1 MTLDIIIPTYNEY
14 DNLCRLIPYLLDH
27 IDNSNTQIIVV
38 DADSSDDNSACLFE
52 DFNIEYYKTDKTCRA
67 SQLNYGAQ
75 LSTADCLFF
84 LHADVIPP
92 KDFIAQIKDNLKTY
106 DYGIFSYEFS
116 PSTLLLGI
124 NARATRKK
132 SILSGGG
139 DQGLFIKRTL
149 FNQVGGYNES
159 QVIMED
165 FELFSRLKSLSD
177 YALVQ
182 KPVTVSSRK
191 YEENSWLR
199 VNLVNL
205 VAFSLFYI
213 GSSPRVIKDFCQ
225 RWLRSK
231 ETC

>member
-14 DNLCRLIPYLLDH
+14 DNLCQLIPYLLKH
-27 IDNSNTQIIVV
+27 IDKSNTQIIVV
-38 DADSSDDNSACLFE
+38 DADSSDDKSACLFE
-52 DFNIEYYKTDKTCRA
+52 DFNIQYHKTDKTCRA
-67 SQLNYGAQ
+67 SQLNHGAE
-75 LSTADCLFF
+75 LSSADYLFF
-84 LHADVIPP
+84 LHADVRPP
-92 KDFIAQIKDNLKTY
+92 QDFIAQIRHNLQKY

-124 NARATRKK
+124 NARATKK
-132 SILSGGG
+132 KGILSGGG

-149 FNQVGGYNES
+149 FNQVGGYKEG

-165 FELFSRLKSLSD
+165 FELFSRLKSISD
-177 YALVQ
+177 YALIQ

-191 YEENSWLR
+191 YVENSWLR

-205 VAFSLFYI
+205 IAFTLFHI
-213 GSSPRVIKDFCQ
+213 GSSPHVIKSFCQ